1 MAQSWNSTA
10 NRRHLP
16 SNTSRDN
23 AEPEKN
29 DALLPRRF
37 TKATIGVLV
46 VSGVV
51 VVGLQSYIFYNFTQM
66 YDGNSLPSSS
76 YSSSWDVLYTAMA
89 MSSGS
94 ANALVGFFMACVI
107 KARRRLMMIFGTV
120 LTVVA
125 AAASALA
132 GFYAIAEQLKLYN
145 NQEIPQHVCVGADAY
160 EPLKTDCIAWWWL
173 ELTVL
178 IFSGFALIANF
189 ACFVI
194 LCIDLYGGHYR
205 QKLQRAPPFLD
216 VAGSVKSGSTQVHSI
231 YDDHSTTRSDQWIP
245 RVNSF
250 QSGKSSD
257 IMRRFQ
263 SEIDRTRPRDK
274 QQIVSQNPSLY
285 QNRPSLPI
293 VIRKNTSSIYF
304 Y

>member
-1 MAQSWNSTA
+1 VTISSRTHKQNWNFKSY
-10 NRRHLP
+10 L
-16 SNTSRDN
+16 
-23 AEPEKN
+23 
-29 DALLPRRF
+29 F
-37 TKATIGVLV
+37 IIW
-46 VSGVV
+46 SG
-51 VVGLQSYIFYNFTQM
+51 
-66 YDGNSLPSSS
+66 
-76 YSSSWDVLYTAMA
+76 
-89 MSSGS
+89 
-94 ANALVGFFMACVI
+94 
-107 KARRRLMMIFGTV
+107 
-120 LTVVA
+120 
-125 AAASALA
+125 
-132 GFYAIAEQLKLYN
+132 
-145 NQEIPQHVCVGADAY
+145 
-160 EPLKTDCIAWWWL
+160 IAWWWL

-205 QKLQRAPPFLD
+205 QKLQRAPAFLD
-216 VAGSVKSGSTQVHSI
+216 VAGSVTSGSTQVHSI

-250 QSGKSSD
+250 QSGQSSD
-257 IMRRFQ
+257 IMRRYK

-274 QQIVSQNPSLY
+274 QRIVSQNPSPY